1 MAPDSFDLTSP
12 SGLADAKQR
21 LLSGEILALP
31 TDTIPGLAIRAD
43 LPDAASRL
51 ATLKGSPGGR
61 PFSLH
66 LGDLEVLKV
75 LAPSLPPGL
84 AAWLSHYLPQGITA
98 VLPRPWISL
107 PDGLPWPW
115 ETVGFR
121 LPSYETT
128 QALLREVQA
137 PVLMT
142 SVNTSGEPPLEGEAL
157 TAWLRA
163 HKVPAAMDLGARP
176 NGEASQVVRFD
187 PLPHWTRTT
196 PQEVPPMPGLKVLV
210 LCTGNICRS
219 PVAEAM
225 LRLAVAAAWQV
236 QPEDLGALGWTFASA
251 GTFAMSGG
259 PISEHSQ
266 TVAEEMGMDLSNH
279 RSQHLEEALERP
291 WDLILGMGPNHIQ
304 GLEGVAPTD
313 LFDGSGQPV
322 PDPFGGP
329 LEEYRRMREHLEQA
343 VLRRMEQ
350 WSAWPQQEGT

>member
-1 MAPDSFDLTSP
+1 
-12 SGLADAKQR
+12 
-21 LLSGEILALP
+21 
-31 TDTIPGLAIRAD
+31 
-43 LPDAASRL
+43 
-51 ATLKGSPGGR
+51 
-61 PFSLH
+61 
-66 LGDLEVLKV
+66 
-75 LAPSLPPGL
+75 
-84 AAWLSHYLPQGITA
+84 
-98 VLPRPWISL
+98 
-107 PDGLPWPW
+107 
-115 ETVGFR
+115 
-121 LPSYETT
+121 
-128 QALLREVQA
+128 
-137 PVLMT
+137 
-142 SVNTSGEPPLEGEAL
+142 
-157 TAWLRA
+157 
-163 HKVPAAMDLGARP
+163 
-176 NGEASQVVRFD
+176 
-187 PLPHWTRTT
+187 
-196 PQEVPPMPGLKVLV
+196 MPGLKVLV